1 MPSYRNLRNLG
12 LGVAA
17 AIPLSLAASHQAH
30 AVPYAYASNVDAGF
44 TISVAPGSG
53 GSYTAVQDTAVF
65 TTNNSITSSY
75 FSTPA
80 PTLVSTTGNTVSD
93 AAQVQ
98 VPGAGVA
105 ENFFGQAYK
114 AAAVNSLRA
123 DSLDGAFSGGGGN
136 VAETRLVTGP
146 VGASTSG
153 FGKLNS
159 TNTSAIGISV
169 GAGTVLRVTFNV
181 TPGLEAST
189 SALIGESATSTIASS
204 VSITRLDGTTVFS
217 FVPTGNQAG
226 DVTGGVATSDPFSL
240 NRTISS
246 TSGTPADNT
255 FFPGTGTFTA
265 TTGPLNAG
273 FYNIVIGQSSTVNAT
288 IGAPTATPEPASLA
302 VLGAGLV
309 GLGFLRRKKT
319 S

>member
-75 FSTPA
+75 FATP
-80 PTLVSTTGNTVSD
+80 PSTLVSTNGNVVSD
-93 AAQVQ
+93 AAQVK
-98 VPGAGVA
+98 VPGGAIPA

-123 DSLDGAFSGGGGN
+123 DSLDNAFAGGGGN
-136 VAETRLVTGP
+136 VAEGRLVSGP
-146 VGASTSG
+146 VGGSASG
-153 FGKLNS
+153 FGKLDS
-159 TNTSAIGISV
+159 TNTSTVTVSV
-169 GAGTVLRVTFNV
+169 GNGTQLQVTFDV

-189 SALIGESATSTIASS
+189 GSLLGEQATATIASS
-204 VSITRLDGTTVFS
+204 VSIT
-217 FVPTGNQAG
+217 NAAG
-226 DVTGGVATSDPFSL
+226 AT
-240 NRTISS
+240 
-246 TSGTPADNT
+246 
-255 FFPGTGTFTA
+255 
-265 TTGPLNAG
+265 
-273 FYNIVIGQSSTVNAT
+273 
-288 IGAPTATPEPASLA
+288 
-302 VLGAGLV
+302 
-309 GLGFLRRKKT
+309 
-319 S
+319 

>member
-1 MPSYRNLRNLG
+1 MPSYRTLRNLG
-12 LGVAA
+12 FGVAA

-30 AVPYAYASNVDAGF
+30 AVPYAYASNVDSGF
-44 TISVAPGSG
+44 TITALSG
-53 GSYTAVQDTAVF
+53 GTYTALQNTAVF

-123 DSLDGAFSGGGGN
+123 DSLDNAFAGGGGN

-146 VGASTSG
+146 AGGSTSG

-159 TNTSAIGISV
+159 TNTSTIGISV
-169 GAGTVLRVTFNV
+169 GAGTVLQVTFDV

-189 SALIGESATSTIASS
+189 SALIGESATATIASS
-204 VSITRLDGTTVFS
+204 VSITRTDGTTVFS
-217 FVPTGNQAG
+217 FAPNGTGG

-240 NRTISS
+240 NRTIAS

>member
-1 MPSYRNLRNLG
+1 MSSYRNLRNLG
-12 LGVAA
+12 FGVAA

-30 AVPYAYASNVDAGF
+30 AIPYAYASNVDSGF
-44 TISVAPGSG
+44 TITSVLG
-53 GSYTAVQDTAVF
+53 GTYTALQNTAVF
-65 TTNNSITSSY
+65 TTSNAITSSY
-75 FSTPA
+75 FATP
-80 PTLVSTTGNTVSD
+80 PSTLVSTTGNTISD

-98 VPGAGVA
+98 VPGGVA

-146 VGASTSG
+146 TGASTSG

-159 TNTSAIGISV
+159 TNTSTIGVSV
-169 GAGTVLRVTFNV
+169 GAGTVLQVTFNV

-189 SALIGESATSTIASS
+189 SALIGESATATIASS

-217 FVPTGNQAG
+217 FVPTGNLLG
-226 DVTGGVATSDPFSL
+226 DVTGGTAVSDPFSL

-255 FFPGTGTFTA
+255 FFPGSGTFTA
-265 TTGPLNAG
+265 NTGPLSAG

-288 IGAPTATPEPASLA
+288 IGAATPTPEPVSLA
-302 VLGAGLV
+302 ILGAGLV
-309 GLGFLRRKKT
+309 GLGVLRRKRKA